1 MKNQEIAKLLYRLA
15 DILEIEKV
23 EWKPRA
29 YRRAAQAI
37 ETLSYD
43 VEDAYNKGGIKSL
56 MEIPGVGQSIAEK
69 IEEYLKSGKIKTLEK
84 ESKKIPAGL
93 EQLLEVMG
101 LGPRRIALLYHKLK
115 IKSVK
120 DLEKAAKTH
129 KISRLAGFGLK
140 SEENILEAIGY
151 RAQSSKRVLL
161 SVALQMAERIKS
173 EFKNLKDIKH
183 FEVMGSLRRMKETIG
198 DIDILV
204 TTSKPKIVM
213 EKFLSL
219 PEVARVIAKG
229 ETKTTVILNNGMQAD
244 VRVVPNDC
252 FGAALQYFTGNKE
265 HNIITRQIGI
275 KKGFKLSEYGLFDRK
290 TGKRVAV
297 SEEEIYKKL
306 GLKWMPP
313 ELRENRGEIEAARTG
328 KLPKLV
334 SVKDIKGDLHNH
346 TNWSDGGN
354 SIIEMVEEAK
364 KRGYEYFAI
373 TDHSKTTAVANGL
386 DERRLKEQYKE
397 ILKARSK
404 VKGIKIL
411 WGSECDILGNGELDY
426 PDDVLKKFDIV
437 VAAVHSGFKME
448 EDKMTAR
455 VIKAIKNENVD
466 ILDHP
471 TGRLIDRRPPYKI
484 NLEKVFKVAEE
495 SGTVFEVN
503 SSPNRLDLNDVNVM
517 TALKHGLKI
526 AIDTDSHST
535 DQLRFIDLGVAQARR
550 GWAEAKDVVNTLS
563 FEKLKK
569 VFRKIKV

>member
-15 DILEIEKV
+15 DILEINKV

-43 VEDAYNKGGIKSL
+43 IEDSYNKNGLKEL
-56 MEIPGVGQSIAEK
+56 MEIPGVGRNIAEK
-69 IEEYLKSGKIKTLEK
+69 IEEYLKTGKINELEK
-84 ESKKIPAGL
+84 ESKKIPVGL
-93 EQLLEVMG
+93 EQLLELMG
-101 LGPRRIALLYHKLK
+101 LGPKKISVLYEKLK
-115 IKSVK
+115 IKNIK
-120 DLEKAAKTH
+120 DLEKAAKEH
-129 KISRLAGFGLK
+129 KIAKLEGFGLK
-140 SEENILEAIGY
+140 SEENILEAIEY
-151 RAQSSKRVLL
+151 QTESSKRMLL
-161 SVALQMAERIKS
+161 NVALLTADKIKNQ
-173 EFKNLKDIKH
+173 FKEMKEIKH
-183 FEVMGSLRRMKETIG
+183 FEVMGSLRRMKESIG

-204 TTSKPKIVM
+204 TTNKPKLVM
-213 EKFLSL
+213 EKFVNL
-219 PEVARVIAKG
+219 PDVKKIIAKG
-229 ETKTTVILNNGMQAD
+229 ETKITVILDNGMQAD
-244 VRVVPNDC
+244 LRVVPNES

-265 HNIITRQIGI
+265 HNIMTRNIAI
-275 KKGFKLSEYGLFDRK
+275 KKGLKLSEYGLFDRK
-290 TGKRVAV
+290 TNRRIAV

-306 GLKWMPP
+306 GLKWMEP

-346 TNWSDGGN
+346 TTWSDGGN
-354 SIIEMVEEAK
+354 SIIEMVEAAK
-364 KRGYEYFAI
+364 KIGYEYFAI

-386 DERRLKEQYKE
+386 DERRVKEQYKE

-411 WGSECDILGNGELDY
+411 WGTECDILANGELDY

-437 VAAVHSGFKME
+437 VAAVHSGFKIDE
-448 EDKMTAR
+448 EKMTTR

-471 TGRLIDRRPPYKI
+471 TGRLIDRRPAYKI
-484 NLEKVFKVAEE
+484 DLEEVFTVAEE
-495 SGTVFEVN
+495 TGTVFEVN
-503 SSPNRLDLNDVNVM
+503 STPNRLDLNDVNVIK
-517 TALKHGLKI
+517 ALKHGLKI
-526 AIDTDSHST
+526 VIDTDSHAV
-535 DQLRFIDLGVAQARR
+535 DQLKFINLGVAQAKR

-569 VFRKIKV
+569 VFKKIKV

>member
-56 MEIPGVGQSIAEK
+56 IEIPGVGRSIAEK

-101 LGPRRIALLYHKLK
+101 LGPKRIALLYQKLK
-115 IKSVK
+115 IKNIK
-120 DLEKAAKTH
+120 DLEKAAKEH
-129 KISRLAGFGLK
+129 RIAKLSGFGLK
-140 SEENILEAIGY
+140 SEESILEAIGY

-161 SVALQMAERIKS
+161 SVALQVAERIKS
-173 EFKNLKDIKH
+173 EFKNLKEIKH
-183 FEVMGSLRRMKETIG
+183 FEVMGSLRRMKESIG

-219 PEVARVIAKG
+219 SEVARVIAKG
-229 ETKTTVILNNGMQAD
+229 KTKTTVILNNGMQAD
-244 VRVVPNDC
+244 IRVVPNEC
-252 FGAALQYFTGNKE
+252 FGSALQYFTGNKE
-265 HNIITRQIGI
+265 HNIMTRNIGI
-275 KKGFKLSEYGLFDRK
+275 KKGLKLSEYGLFDRK

-297 SEEEIYKKL
+297 SEEEIYRKL
-306 GLKWMPP
+306 GLKWMEP
-313 ELRENRGEIEAARTG
+313 ELRENRGEIEAARLG

-354 SIIEMVEEAK
+354 SIIEMVEAAK
-364 KRGYEYFAI
+364 KNGYEYFAI

-471 TGRLIDRRPPYKI
+471 TGRLIDRRPAYKI

-495 SGTVFEVN
+495 TGTVFEVN

-517 TALKHGLKI
+517 AALKHGLKI

-535 DQLRFIDLGVAQARR
+535 DQLNFIDLGVAQARR
-550 GWAEAKDVVNTLS
+550 GWAEAKDVVNTLT
-563 FEKLKK
+563 FDKLKG
-569 VFRKIKV
+569 VFKKIKV